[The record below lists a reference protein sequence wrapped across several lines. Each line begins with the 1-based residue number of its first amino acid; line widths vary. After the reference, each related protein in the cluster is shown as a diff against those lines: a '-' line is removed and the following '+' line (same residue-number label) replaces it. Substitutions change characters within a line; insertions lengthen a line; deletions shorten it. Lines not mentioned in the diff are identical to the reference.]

1 MTEMLQ
7 AASEAGRRAW
17 LVRTVVGLSLVALV
31 ATKRHDLARSWN
43 EIRVVSGI
51 GLATLL
57 GVTALQVLMR
67 ALVLR
72 STLPNLEVRRALLVS
87 EASVGSQNSLVGG
100 GLVAS
105 GLRVS
110 MLRSWG
116 IPGESIAVSLFASSV
131 FAQYAVW
138 SLALICSAASVARG
152 VPGSLPG
159 TVAVAASLVLTWLT
173 VVGWL
178 LVYRPTLGNLLARN
192 GDRLVSF
199 IRKRVRRLPDLQLVN
214 RAADGRESAR
224 QFLRERGWR
233 TFALAVSSQVALA
246 IVLVVSLRA
255 FHVGEQLVTI
265 PEVLTAF
272 ALVRVAA
279 SVTPAPG
286 GVGVTEAGLAHL
298 LSTAGG
304 PTSKVLAAVLTYRAC
319 TYLLPIPVGAASI
332 LLWQRHLKRA
342 RTASGALAAA

>member
-1 MTEMLQ
+1 MFE
-7 AASEAGRRAW
+7 AASGAGRRAW
-17 LVRTVVGLSLVALV
+17 LARAVVGLSLVALV
-31 ATKRHDLARSWN
+31 LSKRHDLARSWH
-43 EIRVVSGI
+43 ELRLVSGI

-57 GVTALQVLMR
+57 GVTALQVLAR
-67 ALVLR
+67 ALVVR
-72 STLPNLEVRRALLVS
+72 STLPDLEVRRALMVS

-100 GLVAS
+100 GLVAG

-116 IPGESIAVSLFASSV
+116 IPGETIAVSLFASSV

-138 SLALICSAASVARG
+138 SLALICSAAAVLRG

-159 TVAVAASLVLTWLT
+159 TVTVAAILVLTGIT
-173 VVGWL
+173 VTGWL
-178 LVYRPTLGNLLARN
+178 LVYRPALGNLLARS
-192 GDRLVSF
+192 GDRAVGA
-199 IRKRVRRLPDLQLVN
+199 IRQRVRRLPELHLVE

-224 QFLRERGWR
+224 RFLREQGWR
-233 TFALAVSSQVALA
+233 TFALSVASQLMLAV
-246 IVLVVSLRA
+246 VLVVSLRA
-255 FHVGEQLVTI
+255 FHVGEHLVTI

-298 LSTAGG
+298 LSSAGG

-332 LLWQRHLKRA
+332 LLWQRLLKRS
-342 RTASGALAAA
+342 RMTPGAPVPA